1 MSTDAPLLAVMED
14 AGFILGSYALTA
26 IAVLGLVVATIRRA
40 RRLAPLVRD
49 EDKPWT

>member
-1 MSTDAPLLAVMED
+1 MSAVTSLVAVMDD
-14 AGFILGSYALTA
+14 AGFILGSYGLTTVA
-26 IAVLGLVVATIRRA
+26 ILAIVVATVRRA